1 MGINLPRGKIK
12 MIPEINKILY
22 TTDLSETSIF
32 AFSYAAGLA
41 NRYDASIVIMHV
53 LKDLTGSSEELV
65 TNVIG
70 HKKWHEILGRNKM
83 EILEKIRQ
91 RLVDFCEQTRSEMS
105 GCPFLVENIIV
116 KVGNPV
122 DEIVQ
127 EAASEAYDMVVM
139 GAHGHGAL
147 AGTIM
152 GSVSRR
158 VLRRCQKPVLVV
170 RLPEKD

>member
-1 MGINLPRGKIK
+1 
-12 MIPEINKILY
+12 MIPEIKKILY
-22 TTDLSETSIF
+22 TTDLSETSNF

-53 LKDLTGSSEELV
+53 LKDLSHSSEELV

-70 HKKWHEILGRNKM
+70 QTKWLEILGRNKM
-83 EILEKIRQ
+83 DVLEKIRQ
-91 RLVDFCEQTRSEMS
+91 RLTDFCEETRSEMS

-127 EAASEAYDMVVM
+127 EAANEVYDMVIM
-139 GAHGHGAL
+139 GAHGHGAI
-147 AGTIM
+147 AGTVM

-158 VLRRCQKPVLVV
+158 VLRRCKKPVLVI
-170 RLPEKD
+170 RLPEED

>member
-1 MGINLPRGKIK
+1 MSFIRTISLGNHEYQPAMGEIK
-12 MIPEINKILY
+12 MIPDIKKILY
-22 TTDLSETSIF
+22 TTDLSETSNF

-41 NRYDASIVIMHV
+41 NRYDASIVILHV
-53 LKDLTGSSEELV
+53 LKDLSHSSEELV
-65 TNVIG
+65 TN
-70 HKKWHEILGRNKM
+70 KLEIVD
-83 EILEKIRQ
+83 KIRQ
-91 RLVDFCEQTRSEMS
+91 RLEDFCEQTRSEMS
-105 GCPFLVENIIV
+105 GCPFLVRNIIV

-127 EAASEAYDMVVM
+127 EAASEVYDMVIM
-139 GAHGHGAL
+139 GAHGHGAI
-147 AGTIM
+147 AGTVM